1 MHLPLHEIKRKLQI
15 KESNASLEKTEIEK
29 QMETVT
35 IQMKQLK
42 NDLSDLLPIL
52 HQYKKDPMSKKFNE
66 EGAALIKSLLKI
78 TS

>member
-1 MHLPLHEIKRKLQI
+1 MHLPLHEIKRKLQL
-15 KESNASLEKTEIEK
+15 KENNASLEKTEVEK

-52 HQYKKDPMSKKFNE
+52 HQYKKDPMSKKLNE
-66 EGAALIKSLLKI
+66 EGAALIQSLLKI

>member
-15 KESNASLEKTEIEK
+15 KENNTSLGKTEVER

-42 NDLSDLLPIL
+42 SDLSDLLPII
-52 HQYKKDPMSKKFNE
+52 HQYKKDPMSKKLNE
-66 EGAALIKSLLKI
+66 EGAALIESLLRI